1 MAESHVVSGLV
12 SKRSELAGLI
22 DHHQREVERLAIDLL
37 HLDATLKLFSPELNL
52 GKIKTKQYRRYSR
65 LFKQGECHRL
75 SLDALRIAGIPCSTA
90 MVAEGIMKIK
100 GIATEQYETV
110 CDSINNSLRYAENTG
125 KVRRNGM
132 RGASIVWELV

>member
-22 DHHQREVERLAIDLL
+22 DHHQQEAARLVNDLV
-37 HLDATLKLFSPELNL
+37 HVDATIKLFSPELNL
-52 GKIKTKQYRRYSR
+52 GTIKTKQYRRYSR

-75 SLDALRIAGIPCSTA
+75 SLDALRVAGVPISTA
-90 MVAEGIMKIK
+90 IVAEGVMKIK
-100 GIATEQYETV
+100 GIATEQYQTV
-110 CDSINNSLRYAENTG
+110 CDSVNNSLRYAESTG

-132 RGASIVWELV
+132 SGASIVWELV